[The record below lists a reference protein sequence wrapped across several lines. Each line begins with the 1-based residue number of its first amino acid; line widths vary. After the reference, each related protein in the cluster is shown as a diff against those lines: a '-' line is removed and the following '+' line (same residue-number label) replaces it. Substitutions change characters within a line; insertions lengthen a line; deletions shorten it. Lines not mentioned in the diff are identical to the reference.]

1 MWRLT
6 ALACFILIM
15 MPSMAAA
22 DSGAVDDFCPDS
34 NLTCR
39 PVGPDIGPGFDVNY
53 GVAGIYG
60 LPPLK
65 APDDAGD
72 RPSTIYF
79 HSTGADD
86 DRPVDAAG
94 DNAIKSHAPTDDT
107 PIVVSRDETTGG
119 FVDEGG
125 ERVLRIHEDNGDA
138 DAPPQVDD
146 GQAQLELS
154 DDEGAN
160 DINGEAGDI
169 RSFQTAY
176 MDWMFIPVIQVTDVD
191 GAVSDVD
198 AQRALETDEEHIA
211 ACFEPTGYRADGAVV
226 VDLHLSY
233 NGIVQAVN
241 GHTDALQPRQARC
254 ILERAWSYEF
264 PRLASVAD
272 EPSHLQYRVDFV
284 GQPTE
289 TPTVD
294 ADEPVLMLE
303 RLRTSEP
310 ELDDRIAEAMVD
322 NLSETQFCAAAGLD
336 ELPEELVVTEVH
348 GQWQRSEGN
357 RYSPSQ
363 LDITVHNKTS
373 SQMPS
378 SEVVSCY
385 ETALRQWDF
394 ELEAD
399 EMPDDLSASMFVT
412 TRPAGWEGM

>member
-1 MWRLT
+1 MWRMT
-6 ALACFILIM
+6 CVACLILII

-39 PVGPDIGPGFDVNY
+39 PVGPDIGPGLDVHY

-60 LPPLK
+60 LPSLE
-65 APDDAGD
+65 APGDAGD
-72 RPSTIYF
+72 GPSTIYF
-79 HSTGADD
+79 HSTGTAVDQ
-86 DRPVDAAG
+86 PVTAAQG
-94 DNAIKSHAPTDDT
+94 DGVVDSAVPDGA
-107 PIVVSRDETTGG
+107 PIVVQRDETTGG

-125 ERVLRIHEDNGDA
+125 ERVLRIHDDNGD
-138 DAPPQVDD
+138 
-146 GQAQLELS
+146 GHAQLET
-154 DDEGAN
+154 DDEATDDG
-160 DINGEAGDI
+160 DIGGEAGEI

-176 MDWMFIPVIQVTDVD
+176 MDWMFIPVIEVTDVD

-211 ACFEPTGYRADGAVV
+211 ACFEPGGYDADGSVV

-241 GHTDALQPRQARC
+241 GHTDALEPRQARC

-264 PRLASVAD
+264 PRLASTAD
-272 EPSHLQYRVDFV
+272 EPSRVQYRVDFV

-289 TPTVD
+289 TPSVD
-294 ADEPVLMLE
+294 DDDPVLMLE
-303 RLRTSEP
+303 RLRTSAP
-310 ELDDRIAEAMVD
+310 ELDDSIADAMVD

-348 GQWQRSEGN
+348 GQWRRSDGN

-378 SEVVSCY
+378 SQVVSCY

-394 ELEAD
+394 ELDED
-399 EMPDDLSASMFVT
+399 EMPDDISASMFVT
-412 TRPAGWEGM
+412 TRPAGWQGM